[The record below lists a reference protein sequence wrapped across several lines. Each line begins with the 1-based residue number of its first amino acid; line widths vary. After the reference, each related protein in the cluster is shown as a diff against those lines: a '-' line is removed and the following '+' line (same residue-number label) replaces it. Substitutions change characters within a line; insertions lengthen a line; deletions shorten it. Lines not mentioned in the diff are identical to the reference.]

1 MTLKD
6 FENGNT
12 TNYLCDLIS
21 KEKFWF
27 ENQKVSFWYRIGLL
41 KHEYQPSWGGEY
53 WTRYQVMLLVD
64 DESLDKTINPSDY
77 MFPTQRGFFLKE
89 NEKRGHFNKETMEK
103 ILNSALKIKIEN
115 KIKMNNNQ
123 KITGILNGSD
133 YYD

>member
-27 ENQKVSFWYRIGLL
+27 ENQKISFWYRIGLL

-64 DESLDKTINPSDY
+64 DESLFS
-77 MFPTQRGFFLKE
+77 
-89 NEKRGHFNKETMEK
+89 
-103 ILNSALKIKIEN
+103 IE
-115 KIKMNNNQ
+115 
-123 KITGILNGSD
+123 D
-133 YYD
+133 